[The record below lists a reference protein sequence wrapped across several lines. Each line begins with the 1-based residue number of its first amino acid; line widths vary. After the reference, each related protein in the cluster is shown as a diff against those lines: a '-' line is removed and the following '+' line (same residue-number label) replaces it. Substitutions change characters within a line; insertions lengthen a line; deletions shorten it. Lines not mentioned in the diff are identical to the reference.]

1 MNVVATLLSNW
12 SGTDP
17 YVCHIFSNSRM
28 LGTKTFPLMNHAPVS
43 TSWAEDMTASR
54 ILETTWIWALY
65 GGGVSVL
72 LIGREGLLDNK

>member
-1 MNVVATLLSNW
+1 
-12 SGTDP
+12 
-17 YVCHIFSNSRM
+17 M

-72 LIGREGLLDNK
+72 LIGREGLLDKK